1 MRTLAEIRENLLTL
15 LRWGSVVNSN
25 MQRLFDRLRT
35 VERAIRELADAGEA
49 MTEWAAEIE
58 RRVDVLETPPERRP
72 N

>member
-1 MRTLAEIRENLLTL
+1 MRTLAEIRESLLTL
-15 LRWGSVVNSN
+15 LRWGSVVNAN
-25 MQRLFDRLRT
+25 MRRLFERVKV

-58 RRVDVLETPPERRP
+58 RRVDVLETPAERRP